1 VAFPTLSDWQFLKYN
16 HIEQIP
22 FFQRYY
28 TMAENLTYKIIVNP
42 TSGRGAGEQSVPQIE
57 NQLRHLGLNYQIER
71 TERPWH
77 AAELAQQAAQ
87 EGFDVV
93 VAAGGDGTAN
103 EVLNGLMK
111 AKANGVDHPALGV
124 LSVGRG
130 NDFAF
135 SMGVPTELE
144 AGCQTLAQNHRQTI
158 DVGRV
163 SGGLYPQGRY
173 FGNGVGIGFDA
184 VVGFEALKLK
194 RLHGF
199 PSYLVAALKTIFLYF
214 QAPQVQITFE
224 GQKITLPA
232 LMVSIMNG
240 RRMGGGFMM
249 APQGL
254 ADDGQLDVCIA
265 RQVSRM
271 QVFGLIPKFMQGTQD
286 GHPAIQR
293 IHTQA
298 LQVTALRGV
307 LPAHADGE
315 TLCTDGSEL
324 VAELLPRQIELI
336 CEPKR

>member
-1 VAFPTLSDWQFLKYN
+1 MTKSL
-16 HIEQIP
+16 
-22 FFQRYY
+22 R
-28 TMAENLTYKIIVNP
+28 YKIIVNP
-42 TSGRGAGEQSVPQIE
+42 TSGRGKGAQSVPQIE
-57 NQLRHLGLNYQIER
+57 TLLNNYGLDCEIVL
-71 TERPWH
+71 TEHPWH
-77 AAELAQQAAQ
+77 AAELARQAALD
-87 EGFDVV
+87 GFDVV
-93 VAAGGDGTAN
+93 VAAGGDGTQN
-103 EVLNGLMK
+103 EVLNGLMA
-111 AKANGVDHPALGV
+111 AKDASVQLPAMGV
-124 LSVGRG
+124 LCVGRG

-135 SMGVPTELE
+135 GMNIPAELE
-144 AGCQTLAQNHRQTI
+144 AACQTLADDRRQKI

-214 QAPQVQITFE
+214 QAPQV
-224 GQKITLPA
+224 KITYDEQTLELPA

-254 ADDGQLDVCIA
+254 ADDGLLDVCIA
-265 RQVSRM
+265 RQVSRP
-271 QVFGLIPKFMQGTQD
+271 QIFALIPKFMQGTQD

-293 IHTQA
+293 ILTPE
-298 LQVTALRGV
+298 LKVTAIQGV

-315 TLCTDGSEL
+315 TLCKDGTEL
-324 VAELLPRQIELI
+324 TLELLPRQIELI
-336 CEPKR
+336 CKPQK